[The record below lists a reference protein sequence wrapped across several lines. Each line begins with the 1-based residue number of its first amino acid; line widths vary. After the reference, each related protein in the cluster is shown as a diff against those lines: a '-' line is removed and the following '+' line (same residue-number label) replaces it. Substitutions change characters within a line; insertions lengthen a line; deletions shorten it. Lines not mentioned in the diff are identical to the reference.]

1 MKTENTAKEARLT
14 FFKELYENARRS
26 SGGIFE
32 ELDRHMRQ
40 YRGSDEIDGS
50 EERAVAVRNVTYE
63 IIESQVSSEIPYPK
77 VDSEFYSEMREENAR
92 NIERLCISTRDRL
105 PFETMNDLDERYT
118 YIYGGSVWFVEWDNE
133 EKGVRVH
140 CISPKSFI
148 AQPGITEVS
157 EMEYCFLNF
166 TTTRGEL
173 TRKYGIADDES
184 SLAECEYEYGGPTAD
199 GDAVTVTVCFYR
211 GSDGEI
217 GQFIF
222 SGSLT
227 LSDIPAYYKRKITV
241 FKRCKKTESDC
252 TCKAPRLE
260 LTDLHFE
267 TVPGEK
273 CHGASVKAEKIL
285 VPYYTPK
292 EFPIVIRKNTSRENS
307 LFGQSDCEY
316 IRPEQQAINK
326 IESRILQKLL
336 RAGVTPIIPE
346 DATVSVSNA
355 VFGQI
360 IKMKPGESA
369 AQYGKVDT
377 TPDVSQDIAEADRL
391 YDHTKRILG
400 ISDAFQGIDTSK
412 VESGIAKQLRIK
424 QATGRLESKKRM
436 KEAAYAAIN
445 RLIFIHYL
453 AFSDEVRELSY
464 KDAYGT
470 VHTSAF
476 NRYDFIERDRD
487 SGMCKYFDRYLFSVD
502 RNEGADYDRTALW
515 ERNLENLR
523 SGTLGDVRDPATLF
537 RYWQA
542 QQRVHY
548 PYARE
553 NAEYFRAE
561 LEKREKDGTKSG
573 TVTVKTEEN
582 KEERSISQ

>member
-1 MKTENTAKEARLT
+1 MRTETTTKQARLA
-14 FFKELYENARRS
+14 FFKELYESAKISAS
-26 SGGIFE
+26 SYFE
-32 ELDRHMRQ
+32 ELDRHMQQ
-40 YRGSDEIDGS
+40 YRGSYDIDGS
-50 EERAVAVRNVTYE
+50 EEKATTVRNITYE

-77 VDSEFYSEMREENAR
+77 VDSEFYSEVREENAR
-92 NIERLCISTRDRL
+92 NIERLCISARNKL
-105 PFETMNDLDERYT
+105 PFEEMNDIDERYT
-118 YIYGGSVWFVEWDNE
+118 YIYGGSVWFVEWDNAE
-133 EKGVRVH
+133 EGVRVH
-140 CISPKSFI
+140 CISPKCFI
-148 AQPGITEVS
+148 PQPGITNIDG
-157 EMEYCFLNF
+157 MEYCFLNF
-166 TTTRGEL
+166 TTTRGDL
-173 TRKYGIADDES
+173 VRKYGITSEEA
-184 SLAECEYEYGGPTAD
+184 SLAQCEYEYEGPTPD

-211 GSDGEI
+211 GADSEIGRFVFSGEI
-217 GQFIF
+217 
-222 SGSLT
+222 T
-227 LSDIPAYYKRKITV
+227 LSDLPSYYKRKIKVCKICKSKEGECDCKEKEYTV
-241 FKRCKKTESDC
+241 
-252 TCKAPRLE
+252 L
-260 LTDLHFE
+260 DLHYE
-267 TVPGEK
+267 SMPRERCHATVGRSE
-273 CHGASVKAEKIL
+273 EIL
-285 VPYYTPK
+285 VTYYTPG

-326 IESRILQKLL
+326 IESRILQKLI

-436 KEAAYAAIN
+436 KEAAYAEIN

-453 AFSDEVRELSY
+453 AFSDESRHLSY
-464 KDAYGT
+464 KDAFGKL
-470 VHTSAF
+470 HTSVF
-476 NRYDFIERDRD
+476 NRYDFIELDSV
-487 SGMCKYFDRYLFSVD
+487 SGMYRYFDKYLFSVD
-502 RNEGADYDRTALW
+502 RNEGADYDRAALW
-515 ERNLENLR
+515 ERNLDNLK
-523 SGTLGDVRDPATLF
+523 SGTLGDINDPATLL

-553 NAEYFRAE
+553 NAEYFKAE
-561 LEKREKDGTKSG
+561 LERREAKVGKES
-573 TVTVKTEEN
+573 TVIRKTEEN